1 MIDFSQELRYI
12 MVGMLKAHDRKRR
25 LRDPQRTR
33 ERLLQ
38 AAFRE
43 VYKVGFQS
51 AGIDAI
57 LADTNVTKG
66 ALYYHFE
73 NKEALG
79 HAIIEEIVAKLPRD
93 RWLLPLERSRD
104 KDPLDALIGI
114 VRAIP
119 ARPRDLR
126 GGCPLVNLAQEMSQL
141 DEQFRKRL
149 ERIFHAWQEG
159 IAMALRKGQSQGTV
173 RRDLVAEETASFL
186 IAMVEGYEV
195 LAKNAQDAK
204 VWNVGIRNIE
214 GWLNSLRA
222 SGNRTRASTVTGT
235 EARVGGGTDG

>member
-1 MIDFSQELRYI
+1 MS
-12 MVGMLKAHDRKRR
+12 ASNDRPRR
-25 LRDPQRTR
+25 PRDPERTR
-33 ERLLQ
+33 EHLLQ

-43 VYKVGFQS
+43 VYRYGFQS
-51 AGIDAI
+51 AGIDTI
-57 LADTNVTKG
+57 LAATNVTKG

-73 NKEALG
+73 SKEALG
-79 HAIIEEIVAKLPRD
+79 YAIIEEIVAKLTRD
-93 RWLLPLERSRD
+93 RWMLPLQRSND
-104 KDPLDALIGI
+104 KDPIDALIGI

-119 ARPRDLR
+119 HRPRDVK
-126 GGCPLVNLAQEMSQL
+126 GGCPLANLAQEMSQL

-173 RRDLVAEETASFL
+173 RRDLVPEETASFL

-204 VWNVGIRNIE
+204 VWNMGIKNIV
-214 GWLNSLRA
+214 GWLRSLRA
-222 SGNRTRASTVTGT
+222 PGNRKRI
-235 EARVGGGTDG
+235 